1 MTATREQIISALLQK
16 FAASGAFKTVGR
28 RNRDPNESVPLEQL
42 PMVMLV
48 KKSEKFERPSPN
60 LPPKRTLNMVA
71 FVYTG
76 VAPEDE
82 NAIPEAPLND
92 SMEAIDAALA
102 PDDVM
107 QNRCTLGGLVFSAMI
122 DGESV
127 VGQDANSG
135 RSVQVVPISI
145 LIP

>member
-1 MTATREQIISALLQK
+1 MAVTREQIVSALLQK

-28 RNRDPNESVPLEQL
+28 RNRDPNESVPIDQL
-42 PMVMLV
+42 PMLMLV
-48 KKSEKFERPSPN
+48 KKAEKFDRPSPN
-60 LPPKRTLNMVA
+60 LPPKRTLNFIA

-76 VAPEDE
+76 VEMEDE

-92 SMEAIDAALA
+92 CMDAIEAALA
-102 PDDVM
+102 PDDRAT
-107 QNRCTLGGLVFSAMI
+107 NRCTLGGLVFSAMI
-122 DGESV
+122 EGESV

-135 RSVQVVPISI
+135 KSVQVVPISI